1 MEPTILIVDD
11 DPNVL
16 ELVRVNCAAKGYTVL
31 TATDGIEAL
40 TIAEKQMPALVI
52 LDVMMPEMDGWEVC
66 KTLKDLYE
74 DSIKIIMLTAKD
86 TVRDRIIGK
95 NILKADEYMTKP
107 FDIDALMASIAL
119 LLSKGPSAS

>member
-1 MEPTILIVDD
+1 MDTTILIVDD

-31 TATDGIEAL
+31 TATDGNEAL
-40 TIAEKQMPALVI
+40 AVVEKTVPALVI

-66 KTLKDLYE
+66 KVLRDLYQ

-86 TVRDRIIGK
+86 TARDRIIGK

-107 FDIDALMASIAL
+107 FDVDTLLNTVAGLLAKGAS
-119 LLSKGPSAS
+119 

>member
-1 MEPTILIVDD
+1 MNNTILIVDD

-16 ELVRVNCAAKGYTVL
+16 ELVRVNCAAKGYTVR
-31 TATDGIEAL
+31 TATDGIEAVQSV
-40 TIAEKQMPALVI
+40 EKVMPALVI

-66 KTLKDLYE
+66 KILRDAYQ

-107 FDIDALMASIAL
+107 FDVDELLACVAG
-119 LLSKGPSAS
+119 LLSKGGTS